1 MKWFLNMKVGSKLI
15 LAFLIVA
22 SISAV
27 IGAIGIRNMATIN
40 GLADEMYQKQ
50 LLGLFHAQNA
60 NIDLVYVARAEKNI
74 LLADTQERRTK
85 YASDYEQSLKQL
97 DEELEALRPLVSTDK
112 SQLAYARVNDASQDW
127 RKLSRQ
133 VVDTALSEP
142 LAGAKTSAQL
152 SMGDAGVKLDVMDF
166 LLKALVAQER
176 DDAKGEADR
185 TAAIFHQTLLA
196 MLAFVV
202 GGVLLGIVLGLI
214 ISRTIS
220 APLKK
225 GLALSQAIAGG
236 DLTQRIDIDRKDEI
250 GMVAQSLNRMSL
262 KLREIVGAVQEN
274 AGQVAS
280 SSEEISASAQKL
292 SEGAQHQASTLE
304 ETSASV
310 EQLAASVDQV
320 AQHAQRQ
327 AAGVEQGTGSI
338 TQVQKAIE
346 AVSARLADIAN
357 LAGQSVEKATEGAA
371 AVERVVSGINL
382 IANGSEK
389 IDGIVDFISDIAQQ
403 TNLLALNAA
412 IEAARAGEH
421 GRGFA
426 VVADEVG
433 KLAERSSSSTKEIG
447 GLIEQSVKNVSEG
460 VRTAEGSR
468 KAMEEIREGAQK
480 AEEMTTSVVD
490 SMRQQV
496 AAISLLATALA
507 NINEMSAS
515 ISAAAAEQSTN
526 AKQVS
531 KAMEDVNELTQSAA
545 SAAEQMSAAT
555 EHLSGMAQELQ
566 RMMAQFRIGEESDPS
581 VSPPAPNGD

>member
-310 EQLAASVDQV
+310 EQLAASVD
-320 AQHAQRQ
+320 
-327 AAGVEQGTGSI
+327 
-338 TQVQKAIE
+338 
-346 AVSARLADIAN
+346 
-357 LAGQSVEKATEGAA
+357 
-371 AVERVVSGINL
+371 
-382 IANGSEK
+382 
-389 IDGIVDFISDIAQQ
+389 
-403 TNLLALNAA
+403 
-412 IEAARAGEH
+412 
-421 GRGFA
+421 
-426 VVADEVG
+426 
-433 KLAERSSSSTKEIG
+433 
-447 GLIEQSVKNVSEG
+447 
-460 VRTAEGSR
+460 
-468 KAMEEIREGAQK
+468 
-480 AEEMTTSVVD
+480 
-490 SMRQQV
+490 
-496 AAISLLATALA
+496 
-507 NINEMSAS
+507 
-515 ISAAAAEQSTN
+515 
-526 AKQVS
+526 
-531 KAMEDVNELTQSAA
+531 
-545 SAAEQMSAAT
+545 
-555 EHLSGMAQELQ
+555 
-566 RMMAQFRIGEESDPS
+566 
-581 VSPPAPNGD
+581 